1 MSNKKN
7 RGFRAEAEPVDES
20 MVTDSVESTLEE
32 NLDTEDAV
40 EEEMS
45 HEEESAK
52 EVRGVVSCDR
62 LNLRKNPFEKFGNV
76 IETLAR
82 GTELVIEPST
92 LNDEWCKVYTSVGVS
107 GYCKREFISVIE

>member
-7 RGFRAEAEPVDES
+7 RGFRAETEPVNET
-20 MVTDSVESTLEE
+20 MMTDSVESEMKE
-32 NLDTEDAV
+32 NLDEEDAV
-40 EEEMS
+40 EEEAL
-45 HEEESAK
+45 HEEELK
-52 EVRGVVSCDR
+52 EVHGIVSCDR
-62 LNLRKNPFEKFGNV
+62 LNLRKDPFEKFGNV
-76 IETLAR
+76 IETLTR

>member
-7 RGFRAEAEPVDES
+7 RGFRAEAEPVDET

-32 NLDTEDAV
+32 NLDAEDAV
-40 EEEMS
+40 EEE
-45 HEEESAK
+45 
-52 EVRGVVSCDR
+52 VCGVVSCDR
-62 LNLRKNPFEKFGNV
+62 LNLRKDPFEKFGNV
-76 IETLAR
+76 IETLTR

>member
-32 NLDTEDAV
+32 NLDAEDAV
-40 EEEMS
+40 EEEVPD
-45 HEEESAK
+45 EEEPAK
-52 EVRGVVSCDR
+52 EVHGVVSCDR
-62 LNLRKNPFEKFGNV
+62 LNLRKDPFEKFGNV
-76 IETLAR
+76 IETLTR
-82 GTELVIEPST
+82 GTELVVEPST

>member
-7 RGFRAEAEPVDES
+7 RGFRAESEQVDES

-45 HEEESAK
+45 HEEELEEAH
-52 EVRGVVSCDR
+52 GIVSCDR
-62 LNLRKNPFEKFGNV
+62 LNLRKDPFEKFGNV

-92 LNDEWCKVYTSVGVS
+92 LNDEWCKVYTSVGIS